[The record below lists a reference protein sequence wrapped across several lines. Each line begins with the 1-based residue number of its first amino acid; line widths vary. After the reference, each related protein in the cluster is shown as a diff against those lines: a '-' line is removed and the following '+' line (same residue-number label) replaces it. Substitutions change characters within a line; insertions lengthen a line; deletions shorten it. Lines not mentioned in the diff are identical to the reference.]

1 MLRSDVNTSHPL
13 GTCCAEVQSVYKS
26 SAFLSVSQLVCPRVS
41 FLEPEGLLLYA
52 GQRLRITECSPAVA
66 LFLLIP
72 HHYIHFP
79 RYMKTNKQT
88 NKQKKPGWTFSQ
100 HGLGKLR
107 LSETFP
113 GIHDTR
119 FTAPQRWCQ
128 PINPHPVPHRDLGTQ
143 HGCLSSFLPFILSSK
158 PSWKKWKADFLLFSR
173 GRRERKKTP
182 QASGQLEATE
192 PSGKESLAGLYDPIS
207 RWIVYF

>member
-1 MLRSDVNTSHPL
+1 MVWSQSVMLRSDVNTSHPL

-26 SAFLSVSQLVCPRVS
+26 AFLSVSKLVCPRVS

-88 NKQKKPGWTFSQ
+88 NKQKKTRVDVLSTWPGETEA
-100 HGLGKLR
+100 LR
-107 LSETFP
+107 
-113 GIHDTR
+113 D
-119 FTAPQRWCQ
+119 
-128 PINPHPVPHRDLGTQ
+128 
-143 HGCLSSFLPFILSSK
+143 
-158 PSWKKWKADFLLFSR
+158 FSR
-173 GRRERKKTP
+173 HPWHKVYGTP
-182 QASGQLEATE
+182 KMVPAHKPPPSASSGPGHPTWMPVVISAFYPQQQALLEKVEGWLPA
-192 PSGKESLAGLYDPIS
+192 
-207 RWIVYF
+207 VF